1 LLAGVDDEGVRQL
14 LARATVPVV
23 TFGLGEAAGQSVAER
38 HYRATDLRPN
48 QLGGTDFVVL
58 RGQESI
64 GLIRLR
70 VPGEHNVKNGLAALL
85 VGLQEGVPFATIQQ
99 ALAEFGGIGRRFQV
113 MGEVGGVTV
122 IDDYA
127 HHPTAIRATL
137 AAARQRYPGR
147 RLWVVWQPHT
157 YSRTRLLLDE
167 FAGSFAAADRVIA
180 LDIYGSR
187 ERDTL
192 GMDTAVVV
200 RAMNH
205 PRAIHIPCREDAA
218 AYLLDR
224 VLPDDVILLFSAG
237 DGNVV
242 GEWVLESLRKRMGRR
257 EG

>member
-1 LLAGVDDEGVRQL
+1 
-14 LARATVPVV
+14 
-23 TFGLGEAAGQSVAER
+23 
-38 HYRATDLRPN
+38 
-48 QLGGTDFVVL
+48 
-58 RGQESI
+58 
-64 GLIRLR
+64 
-70 VPGEHNVKNGLAALL
+70 
-85 VGLQEGVPFATIQQ
+85 
-99 ALAEFGGIGRRFQV
+99 
-113 MGEVGGVTV
+113 V

-137 AAARQRYPGR
+137 AATRQRYPGR

-192 GMDTAVVV
+192 GMDAAVVV
-200 RAMNH
+200 RVMNH

-242 GEWVLESLRKRMGRR
+242 GEWVLEGLRKRMGRGR
-257 EG
+257 G